1 MRMAAR
7 QIDAAFLAFCGIA
20 AILLVFRVAILA
32 LSPLDLHFDEAQYW
46 YWSRDLDW
54 GYFSKPPLIG
64 WTIAATTSLFGDDP
78 WAVRLASPI
87 AHTLGAFALYALA
100 ARLYT
105 PTAGAWAGVGWLLM
119 PGVQFSA
126 GLISTDALLLPLW
139 CAALLAF
146 HRFVETRTW
155 GWAAALGAAAGFGM
169 LAKYA
174 MGYFPLCAAVAFLW
188 SPQVRAALLTRQA
201 LAAWGI
207 ALAIVAPNAI
217 WNAANSFA
225 TVTHTAENT
234 DLGGA
239 LFHPGEALDFIL
251 SQAGVIGPILFVA
264 LAALLAQAARAPGR
278 VAERERILWAFIA
291 PPLAI
296 IIVQALLTRA
306 HANWAAAAY
315 PAAIVLLAGLLSRGR
330 IGRAAL
336 WGSAG
341 VHAALGALLTAATL
355 SPDIIDRFSDKRPRG
370 LREAAAWA
378 QTAERIEAEVATLA
392 QTGPVTAIV
401 VDHRAAFFE
410 LAYQW
415 RDRAAPPAPLRM
427 WVLGPAAGN
436 HAEAAAPMRAA
447 DGERVLV
454 VSMTPGYWTRIA
466 GDFQSF
472 APRDAA
478 EIPLGG
484 DAVRTLALAEASGF
498 APAPRDAAFMADF
511 R

>member
-1 MRMAAR
+1 MDAR
-7 QIDAAFLAFCGIA
+7 QIDVAFLAFCGIA
-20 AILLVFRVAILA
+20 AILLIFRVAILL

-64 WTIAATTSLFGDDP
+64 WTIAATTSLFGDAP

-105 PTAGAWAGVGWLLM
+105 PMAGVWAGVGWLLM

-126 GLISTDALLLPLW
+126 SLISTDALLLPLW

-146 HRFVETRTW
+146 HRFVETRSW
-155 GWAAALGAAAGFGM
+155 GWAVALGAAAGFGM

-188 SPQVRAALLTRQA
+188 SPQVRAALLSRQA
-201 LAAWGI
+201 LAAWGV
-207 ALAIVAPNAI
+207 ALTIVAPNAI
-217 WNAANSFA
+217 WNAANRFA
-225 TVTHTAENT
+225 TVAHTAENT
-234 DLGGA
+234 DLGGS
-239 LFHPGEALDFIL
+239 LFHPGEALNFIL
-251 SQAGVIGPILFVA
+251 SQAGVLGPILFVA
-264 LAALLAQAARAPGR
+264 LAALLVQAVRAPGR
-278 VAERERILWAFIA
+278 IEERERVLWAFIA

-330 IGRAAL
+330 IGRIAL
-336 WGSAG
+336 WSSAG
-341 VHAALGALLTAATL
+341 VHAALGALLAAVTL
-355 SPDIIDRFSDKRPRG
+355 SPEIVDRFSDKRPRG

-378 QTAERIEAEVATLA
+378 QTADRIEAEVAALA
-392 QTGPVTAIV
+392 QTGPVTAIL

-415 RDRAAPPAPLRM
+415 RDSGAPPAPLRM
-427 WVLGPAAGN
+427 WVLGPVAGN
-436 HAEAAAPMRAA
+436 HAEAVQPMQPAN
-447 DGERVLV
+447 GGRVLV

-484 DAVRTLALAEASGF
+484 GAVRTLALAEASGF
-498 APAPRDAAFMADF
+498 APAPRDEAFMAEF